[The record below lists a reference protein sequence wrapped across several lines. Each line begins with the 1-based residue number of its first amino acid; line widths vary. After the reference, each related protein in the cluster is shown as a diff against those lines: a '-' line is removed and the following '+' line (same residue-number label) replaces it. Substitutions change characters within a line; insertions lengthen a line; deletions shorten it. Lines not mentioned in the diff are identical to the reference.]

1 MWRFPNL
8 TGANRFMIAYNP
20 KDWSSHL
27 FDIRGSMVQ
36 EIFGRVVVSVIW
48 ATIVMLAY
56 EWGCTWLAVQ
66 PTMHTIMATALGLLL
81 VMRTNSSYDR
91 FWEGRRMWGA
101 IVNETRNLGRGC
113 AVFLPQDRQLAA
125 RAIDWTVAFSYA
137 SMHSLRGE
145 RQIGPVASR
154 LPVEEVTQVL
164 DANHVPLAVAIKISE
179 TLRTA
184 RDRGY
189 ISDYLLAMIDQN
201 TQLLMDYIGACERI
215 HRTPLPFAYMVHL
228 RRALLIFCYTLP
240 FALVQTFEW
249 ATVVVC
255 FLVSYVFLGIEE
267 IGVEIEDPFGC
278 DANDLPLEQFCAT
291 VERGLQDLIAPTAAS
306 ESH

>member
-1 MWRFPNL
+1 MQAR
-8 TGANRFMIAYNP
+8 
-20 KDWSSHL
+20 
-27 FDIRGSMVQ
+27 
-36 EIFGRVVVSVIW
+36 
-48 ATIVMLAY
+48 
-56 EWGCTWLAVQ
+56 
-66 PTMHTIMATALGLLL
+66 
-81 VMRTNSSYDR
+81 
-91 FWEGRRMWGA
+91 
-101 IVNETRNLGRGC
+101 
-113 AVFLPQDRQLAA
+113 DRQL
-125 RAIDWTVAFSYA
+125 
-137 SMHSLRGE
+137 
-145 RQIGPVASR
+145 
-154 LPVEEVTQVL
+154 
-164 DANHVPLAVAIKISE
+164 
-179 TLRTA
+179 
-184 RDRGY
+184 
-189 ISDYLLAMIDQN
+189 ISDHVLTSIDLN
-201 TQLLMDYIGACERI
+201 INQLIDYIGACERI